1 MRTSLLVAALGLAL
15 AAALPGGAPLAQPDP
30 EATMDRSLLQRQDLP
45 YRFSAVDLDSVD
57 GQRHY
62 RLWLGRPLQAPPAAG
77 YPVVWMLGG
86 NAAVGALDASTL
98 RRLADGDAP
107 LLVAIGYRTP
117 LRIDRAGRTFDYTPT
132 SPGQADQRDP
142 LNGLPSGGAD
152 AFLDL
157 LRDGMRPAVAAQA
170 PLDTARQTL
179 WGHSYGG
186 LLVLHAL
193 FTRPGEFARY
203 AAASPSLWWRDG
215 AILGERAG
223 LEQRLRGKRAE
234 LLLWRGSA
242 EPASPRGSL
251 KAEPGQAMARLV
263 DDLRRVAGLTLDF
276 QPLDGLGHGETLGAS
291 LRLLLARPAVER
303 QR

>member
-62 RLWLGRPLQAPPAAG
+62 RLWLGRPLQAPPTAG
-77 YPVVWMLGG
+77 YPVVWMLDG
-86 NAAVGALDASTL
+86 NAAVGALDESTL

-107 LLVAIGYRTP
+107 LLVAVGYRTP
-117 LRIDRAGRTFDYTPT
+117 LRIDRAGRTFDYTPA

-215 AILGERAG
+215 AILGERGGSNSAC
-223 LEQRLRGKRAE
+223 AE
-234 LLLWRGSA
+234 SA
-242 EPASPRGSL
+242 RNSCS
-251 KAEPGQAMARLV
+251 
-263 DDLRRVAGLTLDF
+263 
-276 QPLDGLGHGETLGAS
+276 GA
-291 LRLLLARPAVER
+291 AAPNRPAR
-303 QR
+303 AAR

>member
-77 YPVVWMLGG
+77 YPVVWMLDG

-117 LRIDRAGRTFDYTPT
+117 LRIDRAGRTFDYTPA

-170 PLDTARQTL
+170 PWTLHDKPSGDTPTAACWYSTHCSPVPASSPATPRPARRC
-179 WGHSYGG
+179 GG
-186 LLVLHAL
+186 A
-193 FTRPGEFARY
+193 TGRSSANERGSNSACAESARNSCSG
-203 AAASPSLWWRDG
+203 AAAPN
-215 AILGERAG
+215 
-223 LEQRLRGKRAE
+223 
-234 LLLWRGSA
+234 
-242 EPASPRGSL
+242 
-251 KAEPGQAMARLV
+251 
-263 DDLRRVAGLTLDF
+263 
-276 QPLDGLGHGETLGAS
+276 
-291 LRLLLARPAVER
+291 RPAR
-303 QR
+303 AAR

>member
-1 MRTSLLVAALGLAL
+1 
-15 AAALPGGAPLAQPDP
+15 
-30 EATMDRSLLQRQDLP
+30 MDRSLLQRQDLP

-77 YPVVWMLGG
+77 YPVVWMLDG
-86 NAAVGALDASTL
+86 NAAVGALDESTL

-117 LRIDRAGRTFDYTPT
+117 LRIDRAGRTFDYTPA

-152 AFLDL
+152 ALDL
-157 LRDGMRPAVAAQA
+157 LRDGMRPAVAA

-203 AAASPSLWWRDG
+203 AAVSPSLWWRDG

-234 LLLWRGSA
+234 L
-242 EPASPRGSL
+242 PALARQRRT
-251 KAEPGQAMARLV
+251 GQPARLAES
-263 DDLRRVAGLTLDF
+263 RAG
-276 QPLDGLGHGETLGAS
+276 PGDGAAG
-291 LRLLLARPAVER
+291 R
-303 QR
+303 

>member
-77 YPVVWMLGG
+77 YPVVWMLDG
-86 NAAVGALDASTL
+86 NAAVGALDESTL

-117 LRIDRAGRTFDYTPT
+117 LRIDRAGRTFDYTPA

-179 WGHSYGG
+179 
-186 LLVLHAL
+186 
-193 FTRPGEFARY
+193 

>member
-1 MRTSLLVAALGLAL
+1 
-15 AAALPGGAPLAQPDP
+15 
-30 EATMDRSLLQRQDLP
+30 MDRSLLQRQDLP

-77 YPVVWMLGG
+77 YPVVWMLDG
-86 NAAVGALDASTL
+86 NAAVGALDESTL

-117 LRIDRAGRTFDYTPT
+117 LRIDRAGRTFDYTPA

-193 FTRPGEFARY
+193 FTRRRVRPLRRGQPVAVVARRGDPRRTSGARTAPARKARGTPALARQRRTGQPARLAESRAGPG
-203 AAASPSLWWRDG
+203 DG
-215 AILGERAG
+215 AAG
-223 LEQRLRGKRAE
+223 R
-234 LLLWRGSA
+234 
-242 EPASPRGSL
+242 
-251 KAEPGQAMARLV
+251 
-263 DDLRRVAGLTLDF
+263 
-276 QPLDGLGHGETLGAS
+276 
-291 LRLLLARPAVER
+291 
-303 QR
+303 

>member
-1 MRTSLLVAALGLAL
+1 
-15 AAALPGGAPLAQPDP
+15 
-30 EATMDRSLLQRQDLP
+30 MDRSLLQRQDLP

-77 YPVVWMLGG
+77 YPVVWMLDG
-86 NAAVGALDASTL
+86 NAAVGALDESTL

-117 LRIDRAGRTFDYTPT
+117 LRIDRAGRTFDYTPRVPARPISAT
-132 SPGQADQRDP
+132 RSTAC
-142 LNGLPSGGAD
+142 
-152 AFLDL
+152 
-157 LRDGMRPAVAAQA
+157 PAVAPTPSSTCCATA
-170 PLDTARQTL
+170 CARPWRRRRPWTPRDKPSGDTPTAACWCSTHCSPVPASSPATPRPARRC
-179 WGHSYGG
+179 GG
-186 LLVLHAL
+186 ATGRSSANERGSNSAL
-193 FTRPGEFARY
+193 RESARNSCSG
-203 AAASPSLWWRDG
+203 AAAP
-215 AILGERAG
+215 
-223 LEQRLRGKRAE
+223 
-234 LLLWRGSA
+234 

>member
-1 MRTSLLVAALGLAL
+1 
-15 AAALPGGAPLAQPDP
+15 
-30 EATMDRSLLQRQDLP
+30 MDRSLLQRQDLP

-77 YPVVWMLGG
+77 YPVVWMLDG

-117 LRIDRAGRTFDYTPT
+117 LRIDRAGRTFDYTPA

-170 PLDTARQTL
+170 PWTLRDKPSGDTPTAACWCSTHCSPVRRVRPLRRGQPVAVVARRGDPRRASGARTAPARKARGTPALARQRRTGQPARL
-179 WGHSYGG
+179 AESRAG
-186 LLVLHAL
+186 
-193 FTRPGEFARY
+193 PG
-203 AAASPSLWWRDG
+203 DG
-215 AILGERAG
+215 AAG
-223 LEQRLRGKRAE
+223 R
-234 LLLWRGSA
+234 
-242 EPASPRGSL
+242 
-251 KAEPGQAMARLV
+251 
-263 DDLRRVAGLTLDF
+263 
-276 QPLDGLGHGETLGAS
+276 
-291 LRLLLARPAVER
+291 
-303 QR
+303 